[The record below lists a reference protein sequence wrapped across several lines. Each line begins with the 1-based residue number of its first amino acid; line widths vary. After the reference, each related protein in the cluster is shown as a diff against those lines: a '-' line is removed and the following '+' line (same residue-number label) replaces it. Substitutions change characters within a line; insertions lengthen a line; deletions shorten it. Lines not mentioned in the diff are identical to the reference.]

1 MFAYLCSSPIMNFL
15 LWNLGLFPRLHAR
28 IDLCS
33 IQEES
38 IEKIETYP
46 RILSYDHYYIILK
59 EQNCDNHLCRKG
71 NRSPPGRR
79 NGHFFNDLFN
89 RSRFLNSLRPSSS
102 SAHCSLF
109 PVLFIRCDTQKSDR
123 PFRQYLGKFR
133 PLLMGTKAAGIDQV
147 QTRSGTISTSSSW
160 FRGSSVVIRS

>member
-1 MFAYLCSSPIMNFL
+1 MNFL

-46 RILSYDHYYIILK
+46 RILSYDFKRIK
-59 EQNCDNHLCRKG
+59 RDNHLCREG
-71 NRSPPGRR
+71 NRSPPRRR

-102 SAHCSLF
+102 SAHRSLF

-133 PLLMGTKAAGIDQV
+133 PFLMGTKAAGIDQV